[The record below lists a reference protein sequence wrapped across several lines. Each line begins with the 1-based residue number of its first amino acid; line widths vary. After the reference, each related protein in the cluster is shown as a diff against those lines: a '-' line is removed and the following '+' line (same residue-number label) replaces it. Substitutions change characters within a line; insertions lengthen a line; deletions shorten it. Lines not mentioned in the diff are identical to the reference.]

1 MIENILRQELV
12 KYLVQKHIFCPI
24 NGVVLDVRT
33 CVVVLDSDG
42 DPALV
47 MSPAGY
53 RELLEAHERTGLPML
68 AEGYTFDEDS
78 LPKS

>member
-24 NGVVLDVRT
+24 SNVVLDVRT

-47 MSPAGY
+47 MSPKGY
-53 RELLEAHERTGLPML
+53 RELLDAHERTGLDVL
-68 AEGYTFDEDS
+68 AAGYTWDENT